1 MSTMSPL
8 PLVVPKE
15 ALVSKIT
22 IYLAIVLI
30 FAKIIVSLA
39 RMTNVE
45 IILDYATAHG
55 RTIARKEFVPWY
67 ESAYPNG
74 SVRSMDTVLRQMVAS
89 GLLERIGY
97 GQFRM
102 SPDAKPSYIPPIS
115 PEMKELFLGINE
127 KYPYAKLCVW
137 QARTLSSFMQHIP
150 SIDMLILETDRIAAE
165 AVYEDMRNLAKD
177 RMVLLR
183 PTAQEIRLYAS
194 GTPSVLVKN
203 YISESPVISI
213 DGVTTASLEKIL
225 VDITIAPEFEFAR
238 GAELYTIFENADQ
251 MYRIGKK
258 TMLRYAARRGKQE
271 EIEKLIKSTMR

>member
-1 MSTMSPL
+1 MSTMSSL

-15 ALVSKIT
+15 ALVCKIT
-22 IYLAIVLI
+22 IYLAIILI
-30 FAKIIVSLA
+30 FAKIIVFLA

-55 RTIARKEFVPWY
+55 GTIARKEFIPWY

-89 GLLERIGY
+89 GLLERIAY
-97 GQFRM
+97 GHFRM
-102 SPDAKPSYIPPIS
+102 NPDTKPLYAPSINT
-115 PEMKELFLGINE
+115 EMKELFRGIKE
-127 KYPYAKLCVW
+127 RYPYAKFCIW

-165 AVYEDMRNLAKD
+165 AVYEDVRNLAKD

-183 PTAQEIRLYAS
+183 PTAQEIRLYAV

-203 YISESPVISI
+203 YISESPVISV
-213 DGVTTASLEKIL
+213 DSVTSASLEKIL
-225 VDITIAPEFEFAR
+225 VDITIAPEFEFAQ
-238 GAELYTIFENADQ
+238 GAELYTIFKNADQ

-258 TMLRYAARRGKQE
+258 TMLRYAARRGKKE
-271 EIEKLIKSTMR
+271 EIEQLIKSTMQ